1 MLKIMNG
8 YSACCLYRAIK
19 LHFNSTYD
27 FQKYKGKIK
36 YSPSQYESNKHK
48 YAYDKLAKKFS
59 DEELKD
65 FFVANFVHS
74 ENVWVHDLLN
84 QEAHEIFMSFS
95 KRKQSLSYIFKN
107 DLLNIFNEDHNKIF
121 KCDSNEFPVLLTKL
135 LRNEISIETVI
146 IMNKFLKFIHN
157 WDKTIKDDICWPHI
171 RNSLIKY
178 EPFLEY
184 DKTKFKQTL
193 VQSIEE
199 FK

>member
-1 MLKIMNG
+1 MHI
-8 YSACCLYRAIK
+8 
-19 LHFNSTYD
+19 H
-27 FQKYKGKIK
+27 
-36 YSPSQYESNKHK
+36 
-48 YAYDKLAKKFS
+48 
-59 DEELKD
+59 
-65 FFVANFVHS
+65 
-74 ENVWVHDLLN
+74 
-84 QEAHEIFMSFS
+84 
-95 KRKQSLSYIFKN
+95 
-107 DLLNIFNEDHNKIF
+107 HNKIF

>member
-1 MLKIMNG
+1 MLKLMNG

-19 LHFNSTYD
+19 LHFTTIYD
-27 FQKYKGKIK
+27 FQKYGGRVK
-36 YSPSQYESNKHK
+36 YTTTQYESNKYK
-48 YAYDKLAKKFS
+48 YTYDKLAKKYS

-65 FFVANFVHS
+65 FLVANFVHN
-74 ENVWVHDLLN
+74 ENVWLHDLLN
-84 QEAHEIFMSFS
+84 QEAYEIYMSFS

-121 KCDSNEFPVLLTKL
+121 KSDSNEFPVLLTKL

-146 IMNKFLKFIHN
+146 IMNKFLKFVHN

-171 RNSLIKY
+171 RNILLKY

-193 VQSIEE
+193 IQSIEE